1 MTTGSLAPTR
11 RTQAERSDATRARL
25 LDATLELLVE
35 VGYGR
40 TTSQAVAERAGL
52 SRGAQLHHF
61 PTKADL
67 VLSAVRH
74 LAAKRDQEIRAE
86 YARAGG
92 SRDLGRVLAS
102 LSTGY
107 QGPLFLAALE
117 LWVAA
122 RTEPELR
129 EAVLPIEREIG
140 LRVRDLCCELIG
152 GGRTDRQVRIA
163 ADLTLDLLRGMGMN
177 TLLHP
182 PEAAMRRFTRL
193 LSAWRTTL
201 TILLDEEETP

>member
-1 MTTGSLAPTR
+1 MTTGSLAPAR
-11 RTQAERSDATRARL
+11 RTQAERSDATRVRL

-35 VGYGR
+35 VGYAR
-40 TTSQAVAERAGL
+40 TTTQAVAERAGL

-67 VLSAVRH
+67 VVSAVRH
-74 LAAKRDQEIRAE
+74 LATKRDQEIRFE
-86 YARAGG
+86 YAPTDE
-92 SRDLGRVLAS
+92 SRDLNRVLAS

-107 QGPLFLAALE
+107 RGPLFLAALE

-122 RTEPELR
+122 RTDPELR
-129 EAVLPIEREIG
+129 EAVMPIEREIG
-140 LRVRDLCCELIG
+140 LRVRDLCRELIG
-152 GGRTDRQVRIA
+152 GGRTDRQARIA

-182 PEAAMRRFTRL
+182 PEAAQRRFTRML
-193 LSAWRTTL
+193 AVWRTTL
-201 TILLDEEETP
+201 TTLLDEEETP